1 MWGTGCVSGLCW
13 LFAEGPSQ
21 PLCPLLLPQAPLLPR
36 TRGPWPLPTD
46 EASAP
51 RTPPAA
57 SKCGGCWLPSQGSC
71 GRGGGGGGVVETGAF
86 PFPGLDSPL
95 CCPLGCPAA
104 RSLAPAHIPVV
115 TLRVSGLELV
125 SVRGIEFSQD

>member
-21 PLCPLLLPQAPLLPR
+21 PLCPVLLPQAPLLPR
-36 TRGPWPLPTD
+36 TWGPWPLPTD
-46 EASAP
+46 AAAASAP

-57 SKCGGCWLPSQGSC
+57 SKCGECWVPSQGSC
-71 GRGGGGGGVVETGAF
+71 GQWGGGVETGAA

>member
-1 MWGTGCVSGLCW
+1 M
-13 LFAEGPSQ
+13 
-21 PLCPLLLPQAPLLPR
+21 
-36 TRGPWPLPTD
+36 D
-46 EASAP
+46 
-51 RTPPAA
+51 
-57 SKCGGCWLPSQGSC
+57 
-71 GRGGGGGGVVETGAF
+71 GGGVDTEVS

-104 RSLAPAHIPVV
+104 QSLAPAHIPVV

>member
-1 MWGTGCVSGLCW
+1 M
-13 LFAEGPSQ
+13 
-21 PLCPLLLPQAPLLPR
+21 
-36 TRGPWPLPTD
+36 D
-46 EASAP
+46 
-51 RTPPAA
+51 
-57 SKCGGCWLPSQGSC
+57 
-71 GRGGGGGGVVETGAF
+71 GGGVEAEAS

-104 RSLAPAHIPVV
+104 QSLAPAHIPVV

>member
-1 MWGTGCVSGLCW
+1 MEAEVS
-13 LFAEGPSQ
+13 
-21 PLCPLLLPQAPLLPR
+21 
-36 TRGPWPLPTD
+36 
-46 EASAP
+46 
-51 RTPPAA
+51 
-57 SKCGGCWLPSQGSC
+57 
-71 GRGGGGGGVVETGAF
+71 

-104 RSLAPAHIPVV
+104 QSLAPAHIPVV